1 MFNIDLGSWN
11 TSSITNMI
19 SMFQD
24 CPVFNQQWQAWD
36 VSSVI
41 NMSNGCTAFNQPL
54 ENWNVSSVMN
64 MDSMFYETPLAGTE
78 NIVSNGTPNISQYF
92 NQ

>member
-24 CPVFNQQWQAWD
+24 CPVFNQQLQA
-36 VSSVI
+36 
-41 NMSNGCTAFNQPL
+41 
-54 ENWNVSSVMN
+54 WNVSSVMN

-78 NIVSNGTPNISQYF
+78 NIDSNGTPNISQYF